1 MARRTNT
8 ATWEVEESVAR
19 PWPGY
24 PGPTMT
30 ARGPRLRSAG
40 ATALMVAAL
49 VGGAGPGVAGAQSPS
64 YGGGLLPYTV
74 VPRGF
79 NPSVG
84 IALQP
89 RGDRVAL
96 RFDTTLLCGGRT
108 FEAVGRKLAA
118 FDGSAIGA
126 RGASRVR
133 GLGLRYAWTLSGV
146 LSGRTVSGELRIA
159 GTQRRD
165 GRRFRCT
172 RHPSRRFQA
181 RIGSPPAGA
190 PAPARHAAVY
200 DGMSELSIGGL
211 PGPVVLRTS
220 RDGRKVAARWNAIA
234 RCGRGPRERLVN
246 FTPLTRIGAA
256 GGFLRKERFKVRYT
270 DAVVTYR
277 VRFGGRFTTDGAGG
291 RLRMRATVRD
301 RHRRLVTRCDTGTR
315 AWHALAE
322 EPAAPAPR
330 SGGPPA
336 AGPGSPVPS
345 PPASP
350 DPPPR
355 VSGGT
360 WSLHME
366 SEPGDY
372 IGQGRTYDFSSPGD
386 RISAGGSPDHLDFA
400 VYASGSGSEYSAG
413 FFAPQGQTLRAGVTY
428 TDNAEYSATP
438 SDAGMAMGAESRGCN
453 TGIGSFTVEEIAF
466 AADRTLQAAVVSWT
480 FRCNTGAAA
489 IRGSWSFHR

>member
-1 MARRTNT
+1 
-8 ATWEVEESVAR
+8 
-19 PWPGY
+19 
-24 PGPTMT
+24 MT

-49 VGGAGPGVAGAQSPS
+49 AGAGIGPSVADAQSPA

-133 GLGLRYAWTLSGV
+133 GLGLRYSWTLSGV
-146 LSGRTVSGELRIA
+146 LSGQTVSGELRIT
-159 GTQRRD
+159 GTQRRG

-190 PAPARHAAVY
+190 PAPARPAAAY
-200 DGMSELSIGGL
+200 NGMSELRLGGL
-211 PGPVVLRTS
+211 PGPVVLRVS

-256 GGFLRKERFKVRYT
+256 GGFLRKERFKVRYA
-270 DAVVTYR
+270 DALVTYR
-277 VRFGGRFTTDGAGG
+277 VRFGGRLAADGAAG

-301 RHRRLVTRCDTGTR
+301 RRRRVLTRCDTGTR
-315 AWHALAE
+315 GWHALAE
-322 EPAAPAPR
+322 EPAAPVPP
-330 SGGPPA
+330 SGGSTPPGA
-336 AGPGSPVPS
+336 GSPAPP
-345 PPASP
+345 PPAST
-350 DPPPR
+350 DPPSR
-355 VSGGT
+355 VSDGT

-372 IGQGRTYDFSSPGD
+372 IGQGKTYDFSSPGD

-400 VYASGSGSEYSAG
+400 VYASGSGSEYAAG
-413 FFAPQGQTLRAGVTY
+413 FFAPQGQTLQAGVTY
-428 TDNAEYSATP
+428 TDNAEYDATP

-453 TGIGSFTVEEIAF
+453 TGVGTFTVEVIGF
-466 AADRTLQAAVVSWT
+466 AADRTLKAAVVGWT
-480 FRCNTGAAA
+480 FRCNTGASA
-489 IRGSWSFHR
+489 IRGRWSFHR